1 MCAKV
6 KLLRVACHLTSAL
19 VCVFSL
25 LDYPCAKGRTAR
37 SFQKLLPLRRAIM
50 NRAQT
55 QERREKVDMKS
66 VAKNELVLLPNIL
79 VEKTN
84 LRQRLAKS

>member
-1 MCAKV
+1 
-6 KLLRVACHLTSAL
+6 
-19 VCVFSL
+19 
-25 LDYPCAKGRTAR
+25 
-37 SFQKLLPLRRAIM
+37 M
-50 NRAQT
+50 NIAQT